1 MRKII
6 LGFAVAIML
15 MAAPA
20 SAQRPVISGYQETV
34 QAGEELH
41 LTAGCV
47 DCVVARW
54 SGDGSFRPD
63 DDHPRKVYW
72 TAPQRNGPARVR
84 VDVSYGGNGRRAE
97 VTITVTGAYEEPPPP
112 PPPPTCEAGEEIV
125 NGVCVVIP
133 PPPPPTCEA
142 GEEIAASTAAIDL

>member
-1 MRKII
+1 MRKMI

-47 DCVVARW
+47 DCVVP
-54 SGDGSFRPD
+54 DGAVMEVWRGSKSRSE
-63 DDHPRKVYW
+63 RL
-72 TAPQRNGPARVR
+72 
-84 VDVSYGGNGRRAE
+84 RRGQME
-97 VTITVTGAYEEPPPP
+97 R
-112 PPPPTCEAGEEIV
+112 
-125 NGVCVVIP
+125 
-133 PPPPPTCEA
+133 
-142 GEEIAASTAAIDL
+142 